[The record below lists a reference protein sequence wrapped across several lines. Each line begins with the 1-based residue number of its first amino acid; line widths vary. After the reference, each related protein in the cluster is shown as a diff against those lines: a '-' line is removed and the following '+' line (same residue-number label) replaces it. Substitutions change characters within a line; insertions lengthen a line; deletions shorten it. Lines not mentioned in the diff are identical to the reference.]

1 MKTERLK
8 PGDRFG
14 SLTILEYV
22 KNDCYKAQCDCGNI
36 SYPTKHNLLT
46 GHTRSCGNCGKNSY
60 RLCDDGA
67 TVELISTNGYKILI
81 DAEDE
86 EKVRGYKWHVTK
98 DQKGN
103 LSVMSSNRV
112 YLHQLLL
119 GFPEGEVD
127 HINLN
132 RLDNRKKNLR
142 AVTHQQNQ
150 MNQPLQ
156 KKTPR
161 VFLALATILLGRSTE
176 RESKSVSMTFIWVII
191 IRLKKRFRPETLAWN
206 VCSASMEGTTMY
218 LPRQTGS
225 EKSW

>member
-206 VCSASMEGTTMY
+206 VCSANMEGTTMY